1 MAPLTDRIP
10 HPLLPLA
17 GKSILLHALQT
28 LYRGSIR
35 EVDVVAPK
43 LHDELELA
51 VDTSS
56 LRGMRVRFL
65 TEYPDLQR
73 SASLSLIIGLSNIF
87 DVDWDELID
96 SLGVVR
102 VHFLIPSM
110 LRVGSTNVALV
121 TPAFFSE
128 DLSSDWNKIDKIEA
142 VPIQLPDCDTCSV
155 PTNSFVDY
163 HNANFQLLRNRFDNL
178 KPSGQKL
185 ASGYHVGRKS
195 KLHNES
201 LRSEHGYVGSHCRIE
216 KSAWLSGDVVIGD
229 NVVISSGTNV
239 TNSII
244 CDRTYIGE
252 NLDCRNSIVN
262 GNLLIRVDTGA
273 CLELD
278 DPELLAVIA

>member
-1 MAPLTDRIP
+1 MAPLTERIP
-10 HPLLPLA
+10 HALLPLA

-35 EVDVVAPK
+35 EVDVVVSK
-43 LHDELELA
+43 LHDELESVL
-51 VDTSS
+51 DTSS
-56 LRGMRVRFL
+56 LRGMKVRFV
-65 TEYPDLQR
+65 TECPDLQR
-73 SASLSLIIGLSNIF
+73 SATLSLIIGLSNLF

-96 SLGVVR
+96 GLGVVK

-110 LRVGSTNVALV
+110 LRFGSTNVALV

-128 DLSSDWNKIDKIEA
+128 DLSSDWSEIDKIEA
-142 VPIQLPDCDTCSV
+142 IPIQLSGNSSRV

-163 HNANFQLLRNRFDNL
+163 HNANFRLLRDEFDYL
-178 KPSGQKL
+178 KPSGRKQ

-195 KLHNES
+195 KLHDET
-201 LRSEHGYVGSHCRIE
+201 LRCERGYIGSNCRIE
-216 KSAWLSGDVVIGD
+216 KSAWFSDDVVIGD

-239 TNSII
+239 ANSII
-244 CDRTYIGE
+244 FDRTYVGE
-252 NLDCRNSIVN
+252 NLDCRNSIIN